1 MTKNTIKDVMI
12 MGFALFSMF
21 FGAGNLLFPPYLG
34 MVSGSEWIT
43 SLIGFVVADVGLA
56 LLVILA
62 VAKCNGE
69 LDNVLNRAGNGL
81 AKLIGIASVL
91 CIGPF
96 LAIPRTA
103 ATTYEMGV
111 MPLMGDLG
119 KIGSIVFCILFFAL
133 TLILTIKPS
142 KVVDI
147 LGKFLTPALLIALI
161 ILIIKGFMTP
171 IGDISQ
177 SQMIEN
183 NLFSEGITQGYMT
196 MDALAAG
203 VLSAVII
210 TSIGARGYK
219 KTEDKIKITLKAGVV
234 AGIALA
240 VIYGGLVYLGATL
253 SNLSGFDANTAQASL
268 MVIITEKLL
277 GYPGKLIL
285 GIIVGLACLT
295 TSIGLTSAAG
305 EYLQSVTKGK
315 LSYEKVVIA
324 ICVFSA
330 LVGSFGVDMII
341 KYSAPILELVYPVL
355 VLLSVMSLFGDKIK
369 NNNAFKGGAY
379 TTLLV
384 SLVSVLNGLF
394 GIAPFVTKLP
404 LHEYGF
410 NWIVPAII
418 GAVLGSFIKTRELE
432 SDLTESIQ

>member
-1 MTKNTIKDVMI
+1 MTKNTTKDVI
-12 MGFALFSMF
+12 VMGFALFSMF

-34 MVSGSEWIT
+34 MVSGSEWLT
-43 SLIGFVVADVGLA
+43 SLLGFVVADVGLA
-56 LLVILA
+56 LVVIAA
-62 VAKCNGE
+62 VSKCNGQ

-81 AKLIGIASVL
+81 AKVIGVAAVL

-119 KIGSIVFCILFFAL
+119 TKGSIIFCVLFFSL

-161 ILIIKGFMTP
+161 ILIIKGFLTP
-171 IGDISQ
+171 IGDLSQ
-177 SQMIEN
+177 TQMIDN

-196 MDALAAG
+196 MDALGAG

-210 TSIGARGYK
+210 TSIGARGYTK
-219 KTEDKIKITLKAGVV
+219 PEEKMKLMLKAGLV
-234 AGIALA
+234 AGLALT
-240 VIYGGLVYLGATL
+240 VIYGGLVYLGASL

-285 GIIVGLACLT
+285 GVIVGLACLT

-305 EYLQSVTKGK
+305 QYFQSITKGK

-324 ICVFSA
+324 ICIFSA
-330 LVGSFGVDMII
+330 IVGSFGVDMII
-341 KYSAPILELVYPVL
+341 KYSVPMLELVYPVL
-355 VLLSVMSLFGDKIK
+355 VLLSVMSIFGDKIA
-369 NNNAFKGGAY
+369 NDNAFKGGAY
-379 TTLLV
+379 AALIT
-384 SLVSVLNGLF
+384 SIISVAHGLF
-394 GIAPFVTKLP
+394 GIAPFITKLP
-404 LHEYGF
+404 LAEFGF
-410 NWIVPAII
+410 NWIIPAIV
-418 GAVLGSFIKTRELE
+418 GALLGNLVKSREE
-432 SDLTESIQ
+432 QPKFT

>member
-1 MTKNTIKDVMI
+1 MTKNTTKDVI
-12 MGFALFSMF
+12 VMGFALFSMF

-34 MVSGSEWIT
+34 MVSGNQWVT

-56 LLVILA
+56 LLVIAA
-62 VAKCNGE
+62 VSKCNGE
-69 LDNVLNRAGNGL
+69 LDNVLNRAGKGL
-81 AKLIGIASVL
+81 SKVIGVAAVL

-111 MPLMGDLG
+111 MPLVGDLG
-119 KIGSIVFCILFFAL
+119 KTGSVVFCVIFFAL
-133 TLILTIKPS
+133 TLVLTIKPS

-171 IGDISQ
+171 IGDLSQ
-177 SQMIEN
+177 TQMIDN

-196 MDALAAG
+196 MDALGAG

-210 TSIGARGYK
+210 TSIGARGYTK
-219 KTEDKIKITLKAGVV
+219 AEDKMKLMLKAGLIAGV
-234 AGIALA
+234 ALT

-253 SNLSGFDANTAQASL
+253 SNLPGFEATTPQASL

-285 GIIVGLACLT
+285 GVIVGLACLT

-305 EYLQSVTKGK
+305 EYLQSITNGK
-315 LSYEKVVIA
+315 LSYEKVVIS

-330 LVGSFGVDMII
+330 IVGSFGVDMII
-341 KYSAPILELVYPVL
+341 KYSVPMLELVYPVL
-355 VLLSVMSLFGDKIK
+355 VLLSAMSIFGDKIK

-379 TTLLV
+379 ATLLV
-384 SLVSVLNGLF
+384 SVISVANGLF
-394 GIAPFVTKLP
+394 EIAPFVTKLP
-404 LHEYGF
+404 LAEYGF

-418 GAVLGSFIKTRELE
+418 GAVLGNFLKSKESQERIFSKTV
-432 SDLTESIQ
+432 